1 MAIRVTLIIFVLAAL
16 LIADAVAG
24 FLPKT
29 VYLARHGQT
38 EWNRIARIQG
48 DPDIDQI
55 GYINRASL
63 YLLMHNVPL
72 SGIYT
77 SSKLRT
83 KRTAEL
89 VAMDHALKP
98 KAVAYL
104 DEINKGIFVGMCRA
118 HLQPVK
124 ATDTQQECLMNVR
137 NSTPNATLVAL
148 KQIHGKLDKNKFNP
162 NVRPPLGESFS
173 DLAERT
179 KLLLTELQENYDIN
193 STILVVGHGVTNRSL
208 LHHFMG
214 WPLKKVMRITQHND
228 QVYRVENPGTPDV
241 ELSLYTPD
249 HGWRT
254 CNEPRKVAQR
264 YLECNPLAKKSE
276 QSPYS

>member
-1 MAIRVTLIIFVLAAL
+1 MAIKMSLIILVVGSFLALEVLAAS
-16 LIADAVAG
+16 
-24 FLPKT
+24 LPKT
-29 VYLARHGQT
+29 IYLARHGQT
-38 EWNRIARIQG
+38 KWNRIARIQG

-77 SSKLRT
+77 SSKLRSR
-83 KRTAEL
+83 RTAEL
-89 VAMDHALKP
+89 VALDHTLQP

-104 DEINKGIFVGMCRA
+104 DEINKGIFVGICRA
-118 HLQPVK
+118 HLQPA
-124 ATDTQQECLMNVR
+124 ATDTQRECLINVR
-137 NSTPNATLVAL
+137 NSTPKTTLVAL
-148 KQIHGKLDKNKFNP
+148 KEIHGMLNKNKSNL

-179 KLLLTELQENYDIN
+179 EILLTELQENYNSD

-214 WPLKKVMRITQHND
+214 WPLKKVMRIKQHND
-228 QVYRVENPGTPDV
+228 QVYRIDNSGTAEV
-241 ELSLYTPD
+241 KLSFYTPG
-249 HGWRT
+249 HGWKA
-254 CNEPRKVAQR
+254 CKEPRRVGQR
-264 YLECNPLAKKSE
+264 YLNCNPAKN
-276 QSPYS
+276 

>member
-16 LIADAVAG
+16 LITDAVAG

-48 DPDIDQI
+48 DPDIDQV

-63 YLLMHNVPL
+63 YLLMHDVPL

-89 VAMDHALKP
+89 VALDHALEP

-118 HLQPVK
+118 HLQPAKV
-124 ATDTQQECLMNVR
+124 TDTQQECLMNVH
-137 NSTPNATLVAL
+137 NSTSKTTLVAL
-148 KQIHGKLDKNKFNP
+148 KQIQVNLDKNKFNP
-162 NVRPPLGESFS
+162 DARPPLGESFS
-173 DLAERT
+173 DLADRT
-179 KLLLTELQENYDIN
+179 RVLLTDLQENYDIN

-214 WPLKKVMRITQHND
+214 WPLKKVMRITQYND
-228 QVYRVENPGTPDV
+228 QVYRIENFGTSDV
-241 ELSLYTPD
+241 TLSLYTPD
-249 HGWRT
+249 YGWKI
-254 CNEPRKVAQR
+254 CNEPRKIGQR
-264 YLECNPLAKKSE
+264 YLDCNPLAIKN
-276 QSPYS
+276 